1 MNIRIAIV
9 DDQQSDREALKNDLP
24 QHMPVGLS
32 ASISCFDSSETFLQG
47 FTPGDDSLVFL
58 DICMGGMNGICGA
71 VTGAVTVLGYCNSK
85 GPSDTTTKRES
96 YRLASE
102 LEAAFQIKNGSLIC
116 KELKGVDTKVVLRSC
131 QGCIEDACRFLEA
144 KIRDKL

>member
-1 MNIRIAIV
+1 MGKKGREMHMESRIEKAIALPGLGYNCA
-9 DDQQSDREALKNDLP
+9 QSVACTYADVMGLDETTVFRMMEA
-24 QHMPVGLS
+24 QGL
-32 ASISCFDSSETFLQG
+32 G
-47 FTPGDDSLVFL
+47 
-58 DICMGGMNGICGA
+58 MGGMNGICGA

-85 GPSDTTTKRES
+85 GPSDTITKRES

>member
-1 MNIRIAIV
+1 M
-9 DDQQSDREALKNDLP
+9 LL
-24 QHMPVGLS
+24 L
-32 ASISCFDSSETFLQG
+32 F
-47 FTPGDDSLVFL
+47 
-58 DICMGGMNGICGA
+58 
-71 VTGAVTVLGYCNSK
+71 VTVLGYCNSK